1 MEPTSQRKCDLHW
14 REGEW
19 TVSSPRCVLSCWHT
33 VHYTSKYLFPKLPV
47 KSTQDIRAL
56 RPPKNIIYQIN
67 IDLVCSCFNAHQ
79 RNTIFYRNFLC
90 VRVGVWAVKWLGFTI
105 TFDNRLAG
113 HILLWSLYFFP
124 QWAVSFRAKVDVKPA
139 EMQFCEKSSFHDIVI
154 KPDRNCTGTQV
165 KVQCCGRRNED
176 KKKTLLAQ
184 SEIIW

>member
-113 HILLWSLYFFP
+113 HILLWSLYFSTVGRVI
-124 QWAVSFRAKVDVKPA
+124 QGQSWCEASRDAVLR
-139 EMQFCEKSSFHDIVI
+139 EKFISWHRYKAGQKLHRDPS
-154 KPDRNCTGTQV
+154 
-165 KVQCCGRRNED
+165 
-176 KKKTLLAQ
+176 
-184 SEIIW
+184 